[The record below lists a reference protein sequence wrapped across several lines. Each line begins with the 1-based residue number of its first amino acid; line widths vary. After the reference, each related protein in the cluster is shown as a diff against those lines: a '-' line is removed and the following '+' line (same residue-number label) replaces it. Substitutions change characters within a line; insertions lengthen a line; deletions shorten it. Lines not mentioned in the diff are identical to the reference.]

1 MKFIPISQVLCVM
14 NFGNSGGMA
23 HRLARDINPGKNMTA
38 SSVSAIGPVHIR
50 IFDYLF
56 YD

>member
-1 MKFIPISQVLCVM
+1 M

-38 SSVSAIGPVHIR
+38 SSVSAIVPVYIR